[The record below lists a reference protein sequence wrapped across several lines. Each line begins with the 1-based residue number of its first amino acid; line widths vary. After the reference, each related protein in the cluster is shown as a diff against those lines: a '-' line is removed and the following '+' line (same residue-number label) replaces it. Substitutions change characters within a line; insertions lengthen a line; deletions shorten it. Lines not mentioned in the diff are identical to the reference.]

1 MRQSVAN
8 SHWKLQKKRL
18 QNIKLKYHLI
28 QLQFRTTVKIY
39 LTTLSTAFEPN
50 LKRQIQ
56 QTNKLGRST
65 YI

>member
-18 QNIKLKYHLI
+18 QNIELKYHLI

-39 LTTLSTAFEPN
+39 LTSLLTAFEPN
-50 LKRQIQ
+50 
-56 QTNKLGRST
+56 SEE
-65 YI
+65 